1 MSNENQP
8 AQPETAP
15 DAAPEVVTTQAPI
28 VLATFSSHPVQNF
41 RIANFQFEKGV
52 LKFEE
57 GQEESLEKFEKLIA
71 ALPIGERN
79 RIQKIDVEAAEKLI
93 EKLRAKSGGATQK
106 IDSTVGERVNKPQ
119 ATGNLGA
126 VLGRGN

>member
-1 MSNENQP
+1 MSEANENLN
-8 AQPETAP
+8 PEGA
-15 DAAPEVVTTQAPI
+15 AESAPEVTTTHVPNVI
-28 VLATFSSHPVQNF
+28 ATFTSHPVQNF
-41 RIANFQFEKGV
+41 RIANYQFEKGV

-71 ALPIGERN
+71 SLPTVERK

-93 EKLRAKSGGATQK
+93 EKLRAESGGATQK
-106 IDSTVGERVNKPQ
+106 IDSTVGERANKPK
-119 ATGNLGA
+119 ATGNLGT

>member
-1 MSNENQP
+1 MSTENENNADP
-8 AQPETAP
+8 
-15 DAAPEVVTTQAPI
+15 APEVATTQAPI

-41 RIANFQFEKGV
+41 RIADYQFEKGV

-71 ALPIGERN
+71 SLPVAERK

-93 EKLRAKSGGATQK
+93 EKLRAESGGATQK
-106 IDSTVGERVNKPQ
+106 IDSTVGERASKPR

-126 VLGRGN
+126 ILGRGN

>member
-15 DAAPEVVTTQAPI
+15 ESAPEVATTQVPNVI
-28 VLATFSSHPVQNF
+28 ATFSSHPVQNF

-57 GQEESLEKFEKLIA
+57 GLEESLEQFEKLIA
-71 ALPIGERN
+71 SLPIAERK

-93 EKLRAKSGGATQK
+93 EKLRAESGGATQK
-106 IDSTVGERVNKPQ
+106 IDSTVGERANKPK
-119 ATGNLGA
+119 ATGNLGI

>member
-15 DAAPEVVTTQAPI
+15 EAAPEVATTHVPNVI
-28 VLATFSSHPVQNF
+28 ATFSSHPVQNF

-57 GQEESLEKFEKLIA
+57 GLEESLEQFEKLIA
-71 ALPIGERN
+71 SLPIAERK

-93 EKLRAKSGGATQK
+93 EKLRAESGGATQK
-106 IDSTVGERVNKPQ
+106 IDSTVGERANKPK
-119 ATGNLGA
+119 ATGNLGT

>member
-1 MSNENQP
+1 MSEANENLN
-8 AQPETAP
+8 PEGAAET
-15 DAAPEVVTTQAPI
+15 APEVVTTQAPI
-28 VLATFSSHPVQNF
+28 VLATFTSHPVQNF
-41 RIANFQFEKGV
+41 RIANYQFEKGV

-93 EKLRAKSGGATQK
+93 EKLRAESGGATQK
-106 IDSTVGERVNKPQ
+106 IDSTVGERANKPQ
-119 ATGNLGA
+119 ATGNLGT